1 MTKTDKIFECY
12 GWSVEYHP
20 SPDGEEYEWIVLD
33 RDGDEF
39 GCEESCEEAIE
50 LCQTHA
56 IYQVKYTLYEE
67 ICSDVDIDEVSIDAL
82 RQAARLLGLEVV
94 E

>member
-1 MTKTDKIFECY
+1 MTRTIVFECH
-12 GWSVEYHP
+12 GWTVEHEP
-20 SPDGEEYEWIVLD
+20 PRDPDDYTWIVYD
-33 RDGDEF
+33 KDGDEF
-39 GCEESCEEAIE
+39 GCEETRDEAIQ

-56 IYQVKYTLYEE
+56 IYEVKYTLYEE
-67 ICSDVDIDEVSIDAL
+67 ICSDVDIDEVSLDAL